1 MEEKEILLEEM
12 EVEARVSYTRPIQL
26 KSPQMYGEDVKAV
39 QRKLNELN
47 YDAGTVDGYY
57 GPTGVSAVKDFQG
70 KNGLSVDGSVGPA
83 TWNKLF
89 ASLQM
94 PKYKR
99 AIQLKS
105 PQMNGTDVRLV
116 QKRLNALKYNAGTVD
131 GYYGP
136 TGVAAVKDFQKVN
149 GLSVDGSV
157 GPATWN
163 KLFSSSAKPKGTIGK
178 QEVYVTTNS
187 PIDDLSLRVN
197 KGGTL
202 YVSDYVMNATGYYGQ
217 KKRWY
222 KNNEWKSGSTEG
234 IYNGINGANKAYD
247 EFLKGLKDAWINLVI
262 KPFPTFDKLKDE
274 AWDTMKKILNHYI
287 EQGSRSVDIIN
298 LENLTEE
305 EISNHVNL
313 YMKEILKEEISILT
327 ETELEE
333 TMNMYLNSL
342 SDQERENLTD
352 EDLKNIR
359 LGVVPVLSAIVN
371 LMKAYEIFKMLKD
384 GFNAVQPAARL
395 MLNTLQTIYHFNQI
409 KPK

>member
-1 MEEKEILLEEM
+1 
-12 EVEARVSYTRPIQL
+12 
-26 KSPQMYGEDVKAV
+26 
-39 QRKLNELN
+39 
-47 YDAGTVDGYY
+47 
-57 GPTGVSAVKDFQG
+57 
-70 KNGLSVDGSVGPA
+70 
-83 TWNKLF
+83 
-89 ASLQM
+89 M

-116 QKRLNALKYNAGTVD
+116 QKRLNALNYAAGTVD
-131 GYYGP
+131 GYYGSK
-136 TGVAAVKDFQKVN
+136 GVAAVKDFQNVN

-163 KLFSSSAKPKGTIGK
+163 KLFSSSAKSKSGTIGK
-178 QEVYVTTNS
+178 QEVYVATKS

-247 EFLKGLKDAWINLVI
+247 EFLTGLKDAWVDLVM

-274 AWDTMKKILNHYI
+274 AWNTMKEILEYYI

-298 LENLTEE
+298 LENPTDE

-313 YMKEILKEEISILT
+313 YMKEILNEEISILT
-327 ETELEE
+327 EAELEE
-333 TMNMYLNSL
+333 TMNMYINSL

-359 LGVVPVLSAIVN
+359 IAVVPVLSAIVN
-371 LMKAYEIFKMLKD
+371 LMKAYEIFKILKD
-384 GFNAVQPAARL
+384 GFNAVYPAARL

-409 KPK
+409 